1 MSFKN
6 VSDIKKWVITNE
18 RQSASPLLGFLPLF
32 ESMTTEIS
40 KHLGEDINLESLV
53 EFSSRHVRMAC
64 IESEWEQAGY
74 LTLQKLLLPDFP
86 IWVIEGLKRET
97 LHLNHLG
104 NELRSINFN
113 DYSNR
118 ELANKMLS
126 TVDSLKRFLVF
137 NNFINTSDFHHELF
151 SKELLN
157 RLEKYNNSDTCM
169 TPSIAYSIFTTPE
182 KKVWIQE
189 EDFDF
194 LNILVVV
201 QSDTVLSN
209 LIKKRDFKNFLKLAN
224 KEFQSLLL
232 EHVEKY
238 FWIQYEQ
245 EGEVLTT
252 EKFYCKIFQR
262 LDEGIDANFELQEI
276 NQRELIAREKLISAK
291 SDFNL
296 NNFDKHLFNVAQQFV
311 YWKLH
316 LREVKVRFYSFTEN
330 IFHEISRR
338 LNLDR
343 YQVRHC
349 TVNELEDALLS
360 KISIS
365 KTDLNHRIKY
375 CVFHFTKQGTVLHE
389 GKQAKSI
396 FSIVK
401 NDDDAVDADLVTGT
415 CAYPGITEG
424 IVKQVLSVEDID
436 SFCKG
441 DVLVAYMTD
450 VGVVSAMKKADAI
463 ITDVGGVTCHA
474 SIIAREFRIPCVIG
488 TKSATKILKT
498 GFKVAVDATAGKVTI
513 LSRRSKFSPE
523 NKNVDTPDDLINLNL
538 KFPISKT
545 ELKNFITFTK
555 PFEEISSID
564 VNIAGGKGAVLGEL
578 SQKNFPVPKGF
589 IILTSAFE
597 HLLTVSNLGLKISH
611 LLNNVNNFR
620 ALQAALKRVRELILN
635 VEIPEYLANEIY
647 NQHEKL
653 SHTHVAVRSSATF
666 EDSSDASWA
675 GQMDS
680 FLNTT
685 NQNLLHTVKQCWAS
699 LFSERAMLYRL
710 HKNLTSSVVNT
721 AVVIQE
727 MVDSRL
733 SGTAFSVHP
742 VTEDANSV
750 LVESCIG
757 LGETLVLGREIP
769 TTFVV
774 EKNSLKI
781 LSKEIHPQQ
790 HSLQRSKKGVGNDE
804 VTLTKQESL
813 ANALTDTEAKKVA
826 TIVANIESD
835 CGFPIDV
842 EWAFEE
848 DNLYILQSRPITTL
862 KNIYHVNE

>member
-1 MSFKN
+1 MSLPTN
-6 VSDIKKWVITNE
+6 VSDTNGWVITNE

-64 IESEWEQAGY
+64 IESEWEQAGK
-74 LTLQKLLLPDFP
+74 LTLQKLHLPEFSN
-86 IWVIEGLKRET
+86 WVIEGLKRET
-97 LHLNHLG
+97 LHLNRLG
-104 NELRSINFN
+104 DELRSINLN
-113 DYSNR
+113 DYSNE
-118 ELANKMLS
+118 ELASKTLS
-126 TVDSLKRFLVF
+126 TVDGLKRFLVF

-157 RLEKYNNSDTCM
+157 RLEKYHNSEVCM
-169 TPSIAYSIFTTPE
+169 TTSIAYSIFTTPE

-189 EDFDF
+189 EEFDF
-194 LNILVVV
+194 LNLLVIV
-201 QSDTVLSN
+201 QSDTILSN
-209 LIKKRDFKNFLKLAN
+209 LIKKFDFKDFLKLAD
-224 KEFQSLLL
+224 KEFQSLFL
-232 EHVEKY
+232 EHVDKY

-245 EGEVLTT
+245 EGEILTS
-252 EKFYCKIFQR
+252 EHFYCKMRHR
-262 LDEGIDANFELQEI
+262 LDEDIDANFELQEI
-276 NQRELIAREKLISAK
+276 KQRELVDQEKLISAK
-291 SDFNL
+291 SYFNL
-296 NNFDKHLFNVAQQFV
+296 NNIDKHLFNVAQQFV

-316 LREVKVRFYSFTEN
+316 LREVKIRFYSCTEN

-343 YQVRHC
+343 YQVRHL
-349 TVNELEDALLS
+349 TVNELEDALLG

-365 KTDLNHRIKY
+365 KTYLNHRIRY

-389 GKQAKSI
+389 GQQAKNI
-396 FSIVK
+396 FSIV
-401 NDDDAVDADLVTGT
+401 NDDDNAIEADFVTGT

-450 VGVVSAMKKADAI
+450 VGVVSAMKKAGAI

-488 TKSATKILKT
+488 TKNATKVLKT
-498 GFKVAVDATAGKVTI
+498 GFRVSVDATAGKAAI
-513 LSRRSKFSPE
+513 LSRFSNLSSA
-523 NKNVDTPDDLINLNL
+523 NKSSNTSDDLINLNL
-538 KFPISKT
+538 KLPI
-545 ELKNFITFTK
+545 LKPDLKDNVITFTK
-555 PFEEISSID
+555 TFEKVSSID

-578 SQKNFPVPKGF
+578 SQKKFPVPKGF

-597 HLLTVSNLGLKISH
+597 HFFAVSNLGLKINH
-611 LLNNVNNFR
+611 LVNNVNNHR
-620 ALQAALKRVRELILN
+620 SLQAALKKVQELILS
-635 VEIPEYLANEIY
+635 VEIPEYLANEIKTQY
-647 NQHEKL
+647 AKL
-653 SHTHVAVRSSATF
+653 SHTQVAVRSSATF
-666 EDSSDASWA
+666 EDSSVASWA

-685 NQNLLHTVKQCWAS
+685 DQNLLHNVKQCWAS

-710 HKNLTSSVVNT
+710 HNSLTSCDVNT
-721 AVVIQE
+721 AVVVQK
-727 MVDSRL
+727 MVDSRI

-742 VTEDANSV
+742 VTEDANTV

-757 LGETLVLGREIP
+757 LGETLVLGRGIP
-769 TTFVV
+769 TTYVV

-790 HSLQRSKKGVGNDE
+790 FSLQRSKNGIGNDE
-804 VTLTKQESL
+804 VVLTKQESVI
-813 ANALTDTEAKKVA
+813 NALTDIEAKKVA
-826 TIVANIESD
+826 SIVTSIESN

-842 EWAFEE
+842 EWAFEG
-848 DNLYILQSRPITTL
+848 DFLYILQSRPITTL
-862 KNIYHVNE
+862 KNS